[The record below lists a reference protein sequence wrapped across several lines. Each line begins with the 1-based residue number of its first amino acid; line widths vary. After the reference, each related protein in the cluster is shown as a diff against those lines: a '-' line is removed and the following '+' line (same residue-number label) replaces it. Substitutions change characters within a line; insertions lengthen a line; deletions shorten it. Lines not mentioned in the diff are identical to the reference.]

1 MIYNSCKNNYSNFHK
16 RIYALPNKK
25 KTTKQ
30 LIAEI
35 ISTWFY
41 VGKIPFAPGTMG
53 SLVAAIMIL
62 PIIIFMGLNSLII
75 LTIACFFI
83 GKWSSDVMIDFWDEK
98 DPSQIVIDEVVGMWL
113 TFSLFLLSLFALIK
127 LEIYSYKENSYT
139 LASAFFIISFLMF
152 RLFDIWKPFPVSWA
166 DTKIK
171 GGLGVMLDDVIAA
184 IYAGL
189 ASTIIW
195 LGWSLLTF
203 S

>member
-1 MIYNSCKNNYSNFHK
+1 MPDKN
-16 RIYALPNKK
+16 
-25 KTTKQ
+25 KTKKQ

-62 PIIIFMGLNSLII
+62 PIIIFMGLNSLIV

-113 TFSLFLLSLFALIK
+113 TFYLFMLSLFALIK
-127 LEIYSYKENSYT
+127 LEIYLYT
-139 LASAFFIISFLMF
+139 EHDYALSSAIFIISFLMF

-189 ASTIIW
+189 ATTIAW
-195 LGWSLLTF
+195 MVYFFLT